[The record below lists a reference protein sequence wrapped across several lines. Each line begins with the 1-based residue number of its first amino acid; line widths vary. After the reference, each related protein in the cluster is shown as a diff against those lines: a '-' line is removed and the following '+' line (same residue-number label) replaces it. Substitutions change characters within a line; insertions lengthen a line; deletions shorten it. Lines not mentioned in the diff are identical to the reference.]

1 MIHTV
6 ELDTENMSSTL
17 SNDMSDLRKT
27 KKQLIE
33 ELKGLRERISY
44 LENSQSRKEDE
55 SEVFRIIRGST
66 PIGLFITQD
75 GKFKFINEAF
85 FKDTG
90 MGPVDLLET
99 ESMGLVH
106 PDDKAMVRE
115 NAIQMLKGLRTKPY
129 RYRFIG
135 LGGRTRIM
143 LEGVASIQ
151 YQGRRAVLG
160 HTTDVT
166 EADRAQEKLTEAY
179 EKEKNL
185 RHELEDQFERRLF
198 FTRALVHELK
208 TPLTPILAS
217 SELLVSEL
225 CEEPYLSL
233 AKNIHRGASNLNRR
247 IEELLDLARIE
258 IGMLQMNFT
267 AVNVSLLLNSI
278 ADEMKPVLFG
288 NRQTLFVSIPPALP
302 PVQADEERLRQVVLN
317 IMINA
322 SKFTPEGGKVTL
334 RASVRDNNLIV
345 EVEDTGT
352 GISEEDQKELFQP
365 YRSRPAD
372 RENLSGLGIGLALC
386 KSLVELHGGKIWVQ
400 SQLGKGSTF
409 SFSLPLTTKSQPG
422 QGMTTR
428 LLGLDSSL

>member
-1 MIHTV
+1 MA
-6 ELDTENMSSTL
+6 STH
-17 SNDMSDLRKT
+17 SNDKLDLRKT
-27 KKQLIE
+27 KRQLIE
-33 ELKGLRERISY
+33 ELRTLHERISN

-90 MGPVDLLET
+90 MGPKDLMGT

-106 PDDKAMVRE
+106 PDDRAMVRE
-115 NAIQMLKGLRTKPY
+115 NAIQMLKGLRNKPY

-160 HTTDVT
+160 HTTDIT
-166 EADRAQEKLTEAY
+166 EAERAQDKLKEAF

-217 SELLVSEL
+217 SELLVAEL
-225 CEEPYLSL
+225 REEPYLSL
-233 AKNIHRGASNLNRR
+233 AKNIHRGASNLNNR
-247 IEELLDLARIE
+247 IEELLDLARVE

-267 AVNVSLLLNSI
+267 SVNASLLLNSI
-278 ADEMKPVLFG
+278 ADEMKPVLIS
-288 NRQTLFVSIPPALP
+288 NRQTLVVSIPPVLP

-322 SKFTPEGGKVTL
+322 SKFTPEGGTITL
-334 RASVRDNNLIV
+334 RANTRDNNLVV
-345 EVEDTGT
+345 EVEDTGS

-365 YRSRPAD
+365 YHRHSAD

-386 KSLVELHGGKIWVQ
+386 RSLVELHGGKIWVQ

-409 SFSLPLTTKSQPG
+409 TFSIPLTAGSRQGQDTVTK
-422 QGMTTR
+422 
-428 LLGLDSSL
+428 L

>member
-1 MIHTV
+1 MA
-6 ELDTENMSSTL
+6 STH
-17 SNDMSDLRKT
+17 SNDKLDLRKT
-27 KKQLIE
+27 KRQLIE
-33 ELKGLRERISY
+33 ELRTLRERISN

-90 MGPVDLLET
+90 MGPKDLMGT

-106 PDDKAMVRE
+106 PDDRAMVRE
-115 NAIQMLKGLRTKPY
+115 NAIQMLKGLRNKPY

-160 HTTDVT
+160 HTTDIT
-166 EADRAQEKLTEAY
+166 EAERAQDKLKEAF

-217 SELLVSEL
+217 SELLVAEL
-225 CEEPYLSL
+225 REEPYLSL
-233 AKNIHRGASNLNRR
+233 AKNIHRGASNLNNR
-247 IEELLDLARIE
+247 IEELLDLARVE

-267 AVNVSLLLNSI
+267 SVNASLLLNSI
-278 ADEMKPVLFG
+278 ADEMKPVLIS
-288 NRQTLFVSIPPALP
+288 NRQTLVVSIPPVLP

-322 SKFTPEGGKVTL
+322 SKFTPEGGTITL
-334 RASVRDNNLIV
+334 RANTRDNNLVV
-345 EVEDTGT
+345 EVEDTGS

-365 YRSRPAD
+365 YHRHSAD

-386 KSLVELHGGKIWVQ
+386 RSLVELHGGKIWVQ

-409 SFSLPLTTKSQPG
+409 TFSIPLTAGSRQGQDTVTK
-422 QGMTTR
+422 
-428 LLGLDSSL
+428 L